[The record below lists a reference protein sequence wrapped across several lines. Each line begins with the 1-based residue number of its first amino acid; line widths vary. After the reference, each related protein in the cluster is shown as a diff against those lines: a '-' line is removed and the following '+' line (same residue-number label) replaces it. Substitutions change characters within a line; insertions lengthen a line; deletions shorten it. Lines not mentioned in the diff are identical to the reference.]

1 MDRNRLAE
9 CCKNHHLHNFLLAAR
24 VTVKQLRLEMFLKT
38 V

>member
-9 CCKNHHLHNFLLAAR
+9 YCNSHHLHNFLLAAR
-24 VTVKQLRLEMFLKT
+24 VTMKQLRLETFLKT